1 MIMKPLD
8 LPDKENRPSIC
19 VPRVEE
25 TPVHHRRRRR
35 RDHGDATVSELEARV
50 RALQLR
56 VELLESANEELTN
69 EVMQLKF
76 FGTEAEAPPPL
87 TEKLVADLTA
97 EEEKELSAALH
108 KLTLDGGLTDEQLH
122 DALGDDLATE
132 LGDPSAFLPPSPRG
146 SPVTVY
152 AQPHRPGPRMDVHRP
167 SRLDHRLDIHRP
179 IKLKSSDGGRLPLI

>member
-1 MIMKPLD
+1 M
-8 LPDKENRPSIC
+8 
-19 VPRVEE
+19 
-25 TPVHHRRRRR
+25 
-35 RDHGDATVSELEARV
+35 

-56 VELLESANEELTN
+56 VEVLELANSDMSN
-69 EVMQLKF
+69 EVLQLKF

-132 LGDPSAFLPPSPRG
+132 LGDPSAFLPPSPPG

-167 SRLDHRLDIHRP
+167 SGLDHGLDIHRP
-179 IKLKSSDGGRLPLI
+179 IWPQPSDGGWRLPLI

>member
-1 MIMKPLD
+1 M
-8 LPDKENRPSIC
+8 
-19 VPRVEE
+19 
-25 TPVHHRRRRR
+25 
-35 RDHGDATVSELEARV
+35 

-76 FGTEAEAPPPL
+76 FGTTLEAPPPL
-87 TEKLVADLTA
+87 TEKLVNDLTP
-97 EEEKELSAALH
+97 EENAELSAALDQ
-108 KLTLDGGLTDEQLH
+108 LTLDPLTDEQLH
-122 DALGDDLATE
+122 ASLGDDLATE
-132 LGDPSAFLPPSPRG
+132 LGDPSAFLPPSPPG